1 MLTMIF
7 VGILIAAVLGALS
20 AWGHGRNRGNLS
32 GGLRLV
38 AVVCSRTAS
47 DRFRGESRSNKFGP
61 LADRDA
67 HRELIEVTS
76 A

>member
-7 VGILIAAVLGALS
+7 VGILIAAVLGALP
-20 AWGHGRNRGNLS
+20 AWDHGRNRGNLS

-38 AVVCSRTAS
+38 AVVGSRTAS
-47 DRFRGESRSNKFGP
+47 DRFRGESRSNKFGT

-67 HRELIEVTS
+67 LRELIEVTS

>member
-20 AWGHGRNRGNLS
+20 AWGHGRNRDNLS

-47 DRFRGESRSNKFGP
+47 DRFRGKSNKQ
-61 LADRDA
+61 
-67 HRELIEVTS
+67 
-76 A
+76 